1 MTKPKGHEKKTYF
14 FKEKFKE
21 DNFGG
26 QGINRDILLSNLI
39 DFRKIGFFL
48 QFIGGISAF
57 RLKTPYKGATP

>member
-1 MTKPKGHEKKTYF
+1 MAQPKSHEKKTYF
-14 FKEKFKE
+14 FKEKVE